1 MYCDQ
6 SIAAIP
12 SRAVHPRG
20 SCGRREF
27 RFGEVDGLQGTR
39 EEHKRLNVGERVRGS
54 TPNNQAFARA
64 RDSAFTELLLDTH
77 SIGGYCTR
85 YAVSPLRVFSIVRC
99 LSHVGCAAL
108 HGASQCLQG
117 RVRSRAPHLPLS
129 LAVIT
134 RWAHRAPWARS
145 SAPLPPLML
154 ADVGRMA
161 PWSAWRG
168 RRACCCWWRRSTPS
182 SP

>member
-64 RDSAFTELLLDTH
+64 RDSAFTELLLDTQYRGLLYTLRGIT
-77 SIGGYCTR
+77 SPCLLPPC
-85 YAVSPLRVFSIVRC
+85 AVSPMWD
-99 LSHVGCAAL
+99 
-108 HGASQCLQG
+108 
-117 RVRSRAPHLPLS
+117 APPS
-129 LAVIT
+129 
-134 RWAHRAPWARS
+134 
-145 SAPLPPLML
+145 
-154 ADVGRMA
+154 MA
-161 PWSAWRG
+161 P
-168 RRACCCWWRRSTPS
+168 RSVCKDECARERLICPS
-182 SP
+182 LSR